1 MVVVTNSG
9 GCGEAKD
16 HGYGCVAERFV
27 DIYTYKCVNARVYI
41 CLFVFVRV
49 WI

>member
-16 HGYGCVAERFV
+16 RGYGGVAERFV
-27 DIYTYKCVNARVYI
+27 DVDTYKCVNARVCM